1 MACAIAKNTSCL
13 TAAGSE
19 STVAGS
25 SWPPL
30 ALMCTPE
37 PAAAASDSVSRRAKT
52 APNAATPSDPPIC
65 WKNIRALLA
74 TPMSRCCTLF
84 CAISETICIK
94 KPMPRPRT
102 T

>member
-1 MACAIAKNTSCL
+1 MATNTSCL
-13 TAAGSE
+13 TTAGSE
-19 STVAGS
+19 LTVAGS

-30 ALMCTPE
+30 ALMCTPV
-37 PAAAASDSVSRRAKT
+37 PAALASELVSCRAKT
-52 APNAATPSDPPIC
+52 APNAATPSEPPIC

-74 TPMSRCCTLF
+74 TPMSFCCTLF
-84 CAISETICIK
+84 CAISETICMR